1 MDVCVDV
8 LTDCVYQFFFFF
20 FLVYLK
26 SNLIFVFLCLVVEK
40 MQIKSEIFL

>member
-26 SNLIFVFLCLVVEK
+26 SNLIFVFLCLVVKK
-40 MQIKSEIFL
+40 MQKKSEIFL